1 MAHDICIA
9 GDNVVSW
16 VCMKSEERRGRREMS
31 RSEMLR
37 KLPVDSIV
45 SRGNGGRLK
54 RSLGAFELMMLG
66 VGVII
71 GSGLFVI
78 TGVAAAEQAGP
89 ALILSFV
96 LAGLACACAALCYG
110 ELASAI
116 PASGSS
122 YTFAYVGLG
131 EVFGWFIGWCITL
144 EYVVAMSAIA
154 VGWSAYMTNI
164 LELLGLD
171 LPDVIVADPFSGG
184 VINIPAIFIVSL
196 MAILQLHGT
205 KTSARLNNVL
215 VFVKLAVIVV
225 FVILITG
232 HVDADNYDPFM
243 PFGWSGVFSGAAVVF
258 FAFLGF
264 DAIANS
270 AEEVKN
276 PQRDMPIGIIGSLVI
291 ATGLYI
297 VVTLMLTG
305 AIKYSN
311 YEGVAA
317 PVAYALNEA
326 GIRWGSALV
335 SVGAIAGLT
344 TGVLVLLG
352 SESRLVYS
360 MARDGLV
367 PSGFSKVGEN
377 GVPAKAVVCVWVAG
391 ILLAGFVPI
400 DRIAELCNIGTLWAF
415 FMVSLTVI
423 VLRRTQP
430 ELKRNFRVPLVPFI
444 PILSMALCAFL
455 ASQLDHITWLVFVIW
470 TCCGLVI
477 YFSYGRKHSRLQ

>member
-1 MAHDICIA
+1 MNRAELFRKLSVDSMIA
-9 GDNVVSW
+9 GN
-16 VCMKSEERRGRREMS
+16 ERKHG
-31 RSEMLR
+31 
-37 KLPVDSIV
+37 
-45 SRGNGGRLK
+45 LK

-78 TGVAAAEQAGP
+78 TGVAAAEHAGP

-122 YTFAYVGLG
+122 YTFVYVGLG

-154 VGWSAYMTNI
+154 VGWSAYGANI
-164 LELLGLD
+164 LELLGVG
-171 LPDVIVADPFSGG
+171 LPKTLLADPFSGG

-196 MAILQLHGT
+196 MAVLQLKGT
-205 KTSARLNNVL
+205 KASARLNNIL
-215 VFVKLAVIVV
+215 VFVKLAVILI
-225 FVILITG
+225 FVILIARSI
-232 HVDADNYDPFM
+232 DLDNYEPFM

-276 PQRDMPIGIIGSLVI
+276 PQKDMPRGIIGSLVI
-291 ATGLYI
+291 ATTLYI
-297 VVTLMLTG
+297 IVTLMLTG
-305 AIKYSN
+305 AIKYTE
-311 YEGVAA
+311 YAGVAA

-360 MARDGLV
+360 MARDGLM
-367 PSGFSKVGEN
+367 PSSFSKVSDS
-377 GVPAKAVVCVWVAG
+377 GVPRRAVVCVWIVG
-391 ILLAGFVPI
+391 GLIAGFVPI

-423 VLRRTQP
+423 VLRKSQPGLRRDFRDAIGTFRTGDVHGAVRFP
-430 ELKRNFRVPLVPFI
+430 GVPAGSSDMGGLCHMVLLRNDSLFPLR
-444 PILSMALCAFL
+444 
-455 ASQLDHITWLVFVIW
+455 QET
-470 TCCGLVI
+470 
-477 YFSYGRKHSRLQ
+477 Q

>member
-1 MAHDICIA
+1 
-9 GDNVVSW
+9 
-16 VCMKSEERRGRREMS
+16 MKNDGIF
-31 RSEMLR
+31 R
-37 KLPVDSIV
+37 KLPLDSIADNKD
-45 SRGNGGRLK
+45 GNRLK

-89 ALILSFV
+89 ALVLSFV

-154 VGWSAYMTNI
+154 VGWSAYMSNI
-164 LELLGLD
+164 FSLLGLD
-171 LPDVIVADPFSGG
+171 LPKDLVTDPFSGG
-184 VINIPAIFIVSL
+184 IINIPAMFIVSM
-196 MAILQLHGT
+196 MACLQLRGT

-215 VFVKLAVIVV
+215 VFVKLAVILV
-225 FVILITG
+225 FIILIAK
-232 HVDADNYDPFM
+232 HIDPANYDPFM

-297 VVTLMLTG
+297 IVTLMLTG
-305 AIKYSN
+305 TVKYFE

-317 PVAYALNEA
+317 PVAYALNNV
-326 GIRWGSALV
+326 GIKWGSALV

-352 SESRLVYS
+352 SESRLIYS
-360 MARDGLV
+360 MSRDGLM
-367 PSGFSKVGEN
+367 PAGFSHVSEN
-377 GVPAKAVVCVWVAG
+377 GVPKRAIICVWIAG
-391 ILLAGFVPI
+391 LLLAGFVPI

-423 VLRRTQP
+423 VLRRTRP
-430 ELKRNFRVPLVPFI
+430 ELERGFRVPLVPFI

-455 ASQLDHITWLVFVIW
+455 ASQLDHITWVVFIIW
-470 TCCGLVI
+470 TCCGMII
-477 YFSYGRKHSRLQ
+477 YFAYGREHSVAGREL

>member
-1 MAHDICIA
+1 MNRAELFRKLSVDSMIA
-9 GDNVVSW
+9 GN
-16 VCMKSEERRGRREMS
+16 ERKHG
-31 RSEMLR
+31 
-37 KLPVDSIV
+37 
-45 SRGNGGRLK
+45 LK

-78 TGVAAAEQAGP
+78 TGVAAAEHAGP

-122 YTFAYVGLG
+122 YTFVYVGLG

-154 VGWSAYMTNI
+154 VGWSAYGANI
-164 LELLGLD
+164 LEMLGVGLPKTLL
-171 LPDVIVADPFSGG
+171 ADPFSGG

-196 MAILQLHGT
+196 MAVLQLKGT
-205 KTSARLNNVL
+205 KASARLNNIL
-215 VFVKLAVIVV
+215 VFVKLAVILI
-225 FVILITG
+225 FVILIARSI
-232 HVDADNYDPFM
+232 DLDNYEPFM

-276 PQRDMPIGIIGSLVI
+276 PQKDMPRGIIGSLVI
-291 ATGLYI
+291 ATTLYI
-297 VVTLMLTG
+297 IVTLMLTG
-305 AIKYSN
+305 AIKYTE
-311 YEGVAA
+311 YAGVAA

-360 MARDGLV
+360 MARDGLM
-367 PSGFSKVGEN
+367 PSSFSKVSDS
-377 GVPAKAVVCVWVAG
+377 GVPRRAVVCVWIVG
-391 ILLAGFVPI
+391 GLIAGFVPI
-400 DRIAELCNIGTLWAF
+400 DSIAELCNIGTLWAF

-423 VLRRTQP
+423 VLRKSQPGLRRDFRT
-430 ELKRNFRVPLVPFI
+430 PLVPFV
-444 PILSMALCAFL
+444 PVMSMALCAFL
-455 ASQLDHITWLVFVIW
+455 ASQLDPVTWVVFVIW
-470 TCCGLVI
+470 SCCGMIV
-477 YFSYGRKHSRLQ
+477 YFLYGRKHSKLDDR

>member
-1 MAHDICIA
+1 
-9 GDNVVSW
+9 
-16 VCMKSEERRGRREMS
+16 MKNNDL
-31 RSEMLR
+31 LR
-37 KLPVDSIV
+37 KLSVDSLKI
-45 SRGNGGRLK
+45 SGTDNKLK

-89 ALILSFV
+89 ALVLSFI

-122 YTFAYVGLG
+122 YTFVYVGLG

-164 LELLGLD
+164 LHLLNIDISAD
-171 LPDVIVADPFSGG
+171 LISDPFSGG
-184 VINIPAIFIVSL
+184 IINIPAIFIVSL
-196 MAILQLHGT
+196 MAALQLRGT
-205 KTSARLNNVL
+205 KESARLNNIL
-215 VFVKLAVIVV
+215 VFVKLAVILI
-225 FVILITG
+225 FIILIAG
-232 HVDADNYDPFM
+232 HIDTDNYDPFM

-276 PQRDMPIGIIGSLVI
+276 PQRDMPVGIIGSLVI

-305 AIKYSN
+305 TVKYFE

-317 PVAYALNEA
+317 PVAYALNEV
-326 GIRWGSALV
+326 GIKWGSALV

-352 SESRLVYS
+352 SESRLIYS
-360 MARDGLV
+360 MARDGLI
-367 PSGFSKVGEN
+367 PSGFSKIEEN
-377 GVPAKAVVCVWVAG
+377 GVPKKAVLCVWAFG
-391 ILLAGFVPI
+391 SLLAGFVPI
-400 DRIAELCNIGTLWAF
+400 DSIAELCNIGTLWAF
-415 FMVSLTVI
+415 FMISLTVI
-423 VLRRTQP
+423 VLRKTQP
-430 ELKRNFRVPLVPFI
+430 LLDRNFKVPFVPII
-444 PILSMALCAFL
+444 PVISMALCAFL
-455 ASQLDHITWLVFVIW
+455 ASQLDVVTWIVFIIW
-470 TCCGLVI
+470 TCAGMII
-477 YFSYGRKHSRLQ
+477 YFIYGRKHSKIGKLKGE